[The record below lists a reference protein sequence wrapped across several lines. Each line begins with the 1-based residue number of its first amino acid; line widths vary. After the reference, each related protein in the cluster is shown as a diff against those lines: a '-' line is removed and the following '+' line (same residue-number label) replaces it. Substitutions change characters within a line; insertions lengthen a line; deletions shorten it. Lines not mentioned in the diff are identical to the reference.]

1 MIMKANALLDDS
13 TLHDHSRGWSLKSYV
28 AGIVGGLKKSAADRS
43 LRRQLMG
50 LDDAILRDIGI
61 ADDEIWRVR
70 HGDAFTP
77 RAWM

>member
-1 MIMKANALLDDS
+1 MMQTRVLDNPSSPGD
-13 TLHDHSRGWSLKSYV
+13 DIKGWSLKAYL
-28 AGIVGGLKKSAADRS
+28 AGVLGAWKKSAADRS
-43 LRRQLMG
+43 LRRQLLG

-70 HGDAFTP
+70 RGDAFTP

>member
-1 MIMKANALLDDS
+1 MQTEALDQIPALSAD
-13 TLHDHSRGWSLKSYV
+13 THGWSLKSV
-28 AGIVGGLKKSAADRS
+28 FAGVISGLNKSAAKRS

-50 LDDAILRDIGI
+50 LDDSILRDIGI

>member
-1 MIMKANALLDDS
+1 MKANAFDHDSSIHDDS
-13 TLHDHSRGWSLKSYV
+13 LGSPVTSYF
-28 AGIVGGLKKSAADRS
+28 AGIIARFRKSAADRS

-61 ADDEIWRVR
+61 AEDEIWRVR
-70 HGDAFTP
+70 SGDTFTP